1 MEEQRKLDVDRVNA
15 VDMRKK
21 ALEIFGETK
30 KRKVDA
36 GEEVEKK
43 PKRRRSGNETMEFI
57 RLQTERELLMREREK
72 LRLKE
77 KNECKK
83 MKNIMI
89 GKKLWPSKW
98 QIKINK

>member
-21 ALEIFGETK
+21 AMETFGETK

-43 PKRRRSGNETMEFI
+43 PKRWRSGNETMEFI
-57 RLQTERELLMREREK
+57 RQQTERELLMRERNWGGWERK
-72 LRLKE
+72 ANVRRKT
-77 KNECKK
+77 
-83 MKNIMI
+83 
-89 GKKLWPSKW
+89 
-98 QIKINK
+98 

>member
-21 ALEIFGETK
+21 AMETFGETK

-43 PKRRRSGNETMEFI
+43 DN
-57 RLQTERELLMREREK
+57 
-72 LRLKE
+72 RLK
-77 KNECKK
+77 KNY
-83 MKNIMI
+83 
-89 GKKLWPSKW
+89 
-98 QIKINK
+98 